1 MPEYGV
7 GNTSRKWG
15 ANLNLGPTTVGSSG
29 PSASAASGGI
39 KSVFTSNNVHSF
51 SVYHWL
57 KNGEENMYSSP
68 STQASTIPSNSSSSA
83 PSSPIIASVLL
94 NRSPILTTLPTPFEQ
109 AYYDY
114 QARIGR
120 AISNPFPREFYFKKG
135 AIAERQFFV
144 EESQREKEAFGE
156 GFGESLLKDLE
167 EDKTGSMN
175 QTEDVVALPREHES
189 DRTGDVKNL
198 NRKGDRNLYLLVK
211 GLDSWRLPQGPAKQG
226 AALHAVSYFL
236 VLWMYALLNE
246 NRRLSRNYI
255 RNVDQIWTLGLLA
268 GIQLACISLLS
279 QDQARWVCC
288 ESPNVL
294 THPDT

>member
-1 MPEYGV
+1 MSTHLVSTTGLRT
-7 GNTSRKWG
+7 GRRTSITRRSI
-15 ANLNLGPTTVGSSG
+15 V
-29 PSASAASGGI
+29 
-39 KSVFTSNNVHSF
+39 
-51 SVYHWL
+51 
-57 KNGEENMYSSP
+57 SSP

-226 AALHAVSYFL
+226 AALHATALEELHSECGPDMDTWIVGRHPIGVHQSSKSGSSTILFFKAHIFAGQAKPNGTSIKEFAWLTTEEIKEKVSPEY
-236 VLWMYALLNE
+236 WTSISEM
-246 NRRLSRNYI
+246 LSSR
-255 RNVDQIWTLGLLA
+255 
-268 GIQLACISLLS
+268 
-279 QDQARWVCC
+279 
-288 ESPNVL
+288 
-294 THPDT
+294 